1 MSDDYFFSNN
11 FFRAEGEDNNSLFSI
26 NENNYFD
33 LNFFQNEPFL
43 DINSDN
49 NSIQFKN
56 DLYPENNLTKEL
68 PKIIPSPVLNNY
80 NDSSKMKNSDKS
92 SSNISSSNMENNSSS
107 TKEKSQL
114 KNNQQSFSNEIGK
127 NKLLEKKRR
136 PRIHLEDID
145 IDPEIKKN
153 NKFYIVGDKV
163 IISKNQILTNEEK
176 KEVKR
181 LRNIIS
187 AKKNR
192 SQKKIQFN
200 DFKEKIKYLTS
211 ELNQKNLII
220 ENMGKICCSSC
231 KSRLMEMNKKIIEDN
246 DINNI
251 ISEKNNK
258 EKDNFVLEENNSL
271 ISNKN
276 NSFVGKIS
284 SIIIGLI
291 SLLGIILF
299 FEGGAIVKNGN
310 KIDKNLYM
318 TKFESSLRHLRDNIC
333 SNEEENNLDEE
344 NEDKEINLPLPVKF
358 LKFNNLLNMCHEK
371 FNRKISNLKSEK
383 EKKGE
388 FLEKINE
395 SIYLNNNNIL
405 DNNYIIN
412 NNNFQNNL
420 PVQSKKELE
429 DKVSSKIISVF
440 VKDYKPLKNHLNE
453 RSLPL
458 QEQIENETKNSE
470 DGSVYLQMIIPKEII
485 KNNFDENLTYSEI
498 EKNFFE
504 IRCKILEFN
513 NYYTQGIN
521 SH

>member
-11 FFRAEGEDNNSLFSI
+11 FFKAEEEDNNPFFSI

-33 LNFFQNEPFL
+33 LNIFQNEPFL

-56 DLYPENNLTKEL
+56 DIYPENNLTKEL
-68 PKIIPSPVLNNY
+68 PKITPSPVLNNY
-80 NDSSKMKNSDKS
+80 NDSSKMKISDKS

-114 KNNQQSFSNEIGK
+114 KNIQHSFPNEVGK

-145 IDPEIKKN
+145 IDPEIKKK
-153 NKFYIVGDKV
+153 NKFYIVGAKV

-192 SQKKIQFN
+192 NQKKIQFN
-200 DFKEKIKYLTS
+200 DLKEKIKYLTI

-246 DINNI
+246 EINNI
-251 ISEKNNK
+251 ISEKNNQK
-258 EKDNFVLEENNSL
+258 EEDNFILEENNSL
-271 ISNKN
+271 IYNKN

-284 SIIIGLI
+284 SILIGLI

-299 FEGGAIVKNGN
+299 FEGGAIVKNEN

-318 TKFESSLRHLRDNIC
+318 TKFDSSLRHLRDNIC
-333 SNEEENNLDEE
+333 SNEEENNLDKE
-344 NEDKEINLPLPVKF
+344 NEDKEKNLPLPVKF
-358 LKFNNLLNMCHEK
+358 LKFNNLLNMCHDK
-371 FNRKISNLKSEK
+371 FNRKISNLKNEK

-395 SIYLNNNNIL
+395 SI

-412 NNNFQNNL
+412 NNNFQNIL
-420 PVQSKKELE
+420 PVKSKKELE
-429 DKVSSKIISVF
+429 DEISSKIISVF

-485 KNNFDENLTYSEI
+485 KNNFDENIAYSEI